1 MIYQQFDVYG
11 IHKRA
16 KETDGKIL
24 AIHEGRNDSK
34 GEQRFLLVSWECC
47 AFDSGW

>member
-24 AIHEGRNDSK
+24 AIHEGSNDSK